1 MPLFYDN
8 TDVSTSEAELAL
20 AQDWSASGIKTLMLH
35 FQGAAGNS
43 GLLYIKI
50 NGTKVPYPGDTGDI
64 AGSDW
69 LQWSV
74 DLPTLG
80 VDLSQVASLVIGIE
94 GAGATGVVYFD
105 DIELHP

>member
-8 TDVSTSEAELAL
+8 TDTSTSEAELSL
-20 AQDWSASGIKTLMLH
+20 AQDWTASGIKTLTLH

-43 GLLYIKI
+43 GLLYVKI
-50 NGTKVPYPGDTGDI
+50 NGVKVAYPGDAGDI

-69 LQWSV
+69 LAWSI
-74 DLPTLG
+74 DLPAVG
-80 VDLSQVASLVIGIE
+80 ADLSQVVSLAIGIE

-105 DIELHP
+105 DIELRP